1 MKREL
6 SSGTL
11 SLDRQGRL
19 LLVRPIGR
27 RKWAIP
33 KGHVESGETLEQAAQ
48 RETYEETHLTVR
60 ILCAA
65 PGFTLDNRHCHKDVN
80 VFIAAIEGGTPEP
93 DGVETEEVKLFALDE
108 LPEMIQSQAGWL
120 TSVLPLLSSVIV
132 EQMTHE
138 PSADVTQHVTGV
150 SVVKQDQS
158 PVRRDAPVL

>member
-60 ILCAA
+60 ILRAA
-65 PGFTLDNRHCHKDVN
+65 PGFTLDNRHCHKDVR
-80 VFIAAIEGGTPEP
+80 VFIAAVEGGTPEP

-120 TSVLPLLSSVIV
+120 TSVLPLLRSVVIKEV
-132 EQMTHE
+132 THE
-138 PSADVTQHVTGV
+138 TSSDVTQHVDGV
-150 SVVKQDQS
+150 SIIEKN
-158 PVRRDAPVL
+158 